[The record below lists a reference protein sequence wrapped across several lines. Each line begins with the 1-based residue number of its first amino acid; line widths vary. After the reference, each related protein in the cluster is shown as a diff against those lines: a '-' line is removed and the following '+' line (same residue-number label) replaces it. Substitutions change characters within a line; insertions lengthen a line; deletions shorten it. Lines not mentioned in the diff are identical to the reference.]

1 MTKLLVGFAVA
12 GLLALSPRS
21 EARIPA
27 SLAPQPLPA
36 QTLPRTEVGVA
47 SWYGAERQAIPTASG
62 ELFDMNKLTGAHRKL
77 PLGTLVRV
85 TNLRNHKTTQ
95 LKINDRG
102 PGSPKRLIDLS
113 WVAAQRLGFL
123 KQGLTLVEVE
133 VVSYPPFYLRRGA
146 ESQSPQLN

>member
-27 SLAPQPLPA
+27 SLAPQPLSTR
-36 QTLPRTEVGVA
+36 TLSRAEVGMA

-85 TNLRNHKTTQ
+85 TNLGNHRTTQ

-102 PGSPKRLIDLS
+102 PGPSERLIDLS

-133 VVSYPPFYLRRGA
+133 VVSYPKSYLLRGA
-146 ESQSPQLN
+146 EPLSPQLN

>member
-1 MTKLLVGFAVA
+1 LVGFAVA

-27 SLAPQPLPA
+27 SLAPQPLSTR
-36 QTLPRTEVGVA
+36 TLSRAEVGMA

-85 TNLRNHKTTQ
+85 TNLGNHRTTQ

-102 PGSPKRLIDLS
+102 PGPSERLIDLS
-113 WVAAQRLGFL
+113 WVAAQRL
-123 KQGLTLVEVE
+123 
-133 VVSYPPFYLRRGA
+133 
-146 ESQSPQLN
+146 